1 MTVRESYSC
10 FRAGS
15 SASLASLS
23 SFPPTSWFLSFH
35 PEVMNPLSLSLSL
48 SSDAIYCV
56 TSLLCFPQWTVR
68 QSDVSNYGEGPRRI
82 GASPSGRWCNRYTYT
97 ASKSKFIFFSWCWT
111 PWGDSCK
118 SDAYENGTS
127 FSSTKFNL
135 PLDFVSTH
143 ILFKMHVFH
152 AIRRFTVRPSRQ
164 LASFI
169 HARKSG
175 IIVIV
180 EASWMASSSF
190 PCCPK
195 CQMAGAW
202 EWESHQ
208 HRSRK

>member
-48 SSDAIYCV
+48 SPPTPFTA
-56 TSLLCFPQWTVR
+56 SLLFSVSLNGP
-68 QSDVSNYGEGPRRI
+68 SDKVMFLITAKG